1 MARELRRL
9 LLSPER
15 LAAAAGT
22 GAVVLEPA
30 EQHYLTRVLRLRP
43 GDRFAVVDGAGHL
56 WQASLAGDQAQ
67 LLQPLDGPWQREVA
81 PPIRLNLAVALPR
94 RDADVLLRMA
104 TELGID
110 GLQPLQAER
119 SVAERWNR
127 ARALAIVREALE
139 QCERL
144 WLPDLQDPCGPG
156 ALFEVASGTRLI
168 ATTRGQQTQ
177 PLAALLP
184 ATFSC
189 CPDAVTLAIGPEGGW
204 SPSEEALAIERGWQ
218 PVSLGP
224 TILRTSTAAV
234 AAAALLASW
243 RAGLSPSLCPTD
255 PKPST

>member
-1 MARELRRL
+1 VARELRRL

-22 GAVVLEPA
+22 GAVALEQA
-30 EQHYLTRVLRLRP
+30 EQHYLSRVLRLRP

-56 WQASLAGDQAQ
+56 WQASLDGGQAQ
-67 LLQPLDGPWQREVA
+67 LLQPIDGPWQSE
-81 PPIRLNLAVALPR
+81 PEPQTRLHLVVALPR

-127 ARALAIVREALE
+127 PRALAIVREALE

-144 WLPDLQDPCGPG
+144 WLPELQDPCGPEAVFG
-156 ALFEVASGTRLI
+156 AATGVRLL
-168 ATTRGQQTQ
+168 ATTRAAAPQ
-177 PLAALLP
+177 PLPARLPPALGGS
-184 ATFSC
+184 FE
-189 CPDAVTLAIGPEGGW
+189 AVTVAIGPEGGW
-204 SPSEEALAIERGWQ
+204 SPAEEALAIERGWQ

-224 TILRTSTAAV
+224 AILRTSTAAV
-234 AAAALLASW
+234 TAAALLTSW
-243 RAGLSPSLCPTD
+243 RAGLSPSLRKG
-255 PKPST
+255 PKPSS

>member
-15 LAAAAGT
+15 LAAAPAT
-22 GAVVLEPA
+22 GAVLLEPA
-30 EQHYLTRVLRLRP
+30 EQHYLSRVLRLRP

-67 LLQPLDGPWQREVA
+67 LLQPLAGPWQHE
-81 PPIRLNLAVALPR
+81 PEPQTLLNLAVALPR

-127 ARALAIVREALE
+127 PRALAIVREALE

-144 WLPDLQDPCGPG
+144 WLPELQDPCSPESQFG
-156 ALFEVASGTRLI
+156 AATGVRLL
-168 ATTRGQQTQ
+168 ATTRGAQ
-177 PLAALLP
+177 PQSLP
-184 ATFSC
+184 ARLPAPLGASFE
-189 CPDAVTLAIGPEGGW
+189 AVTVAIGPEGGW
-204 SPSEEALAIERGWQ
+204 SPAEEALAIERGWQ
-218 PVSLGP
+218 PVSLGAA
-224 TILRTSTAAV
+224 ILRTSTAAV
-234 AAAALLASW
+234 AATALLTSW
-243 RAGLSPSLCPTD
+243 RAGLSP
-255 PKPST
+255 

>member
-1 MARELRRL
+1 VARELRRL

-22 GAVVLEPA
+22 GAVVLEQA
-30 EQHYLTRVLRLRP
+30 EQHYLSRVLRLRP
-43 GDRFAVVDGAGHL
+43 GDRFAVVDGAGNL

-67 LLQPLDGPWQREVA
+67 LLQPLDGPWQHKPE
-81 PPIRLNLAVALPR
+81 PETRLNLAVALPR

-127 ARALAIVREALE
+127 PRALAIVREALE
-139 QCERL
+139 QSERL
-144 WLPDLQDPCGPG
+144 WLPALHDPCGPE
-156 ALFEVASGTRLI
+156 ALFDVASGTRLI
-168 ATTRGQQTQ
+168 ATTRGMQAQG
-177 PLAALLP
+177 LAALL
-184 ATFSC
+184 ASTNSW
-189 CPDAVTLAIGPEGGW
+189 CPDAVTVAIGPEGGW
-204 SPSEEALAIERGWQ
+204 SPGEEALAIERGWQ

-243 RAGLSPSLCPTD
+243 RAGLSP
-255 PKPST
+255 

>member
-22 GAVVLEPA
+22 GAVVLEQA
-30 EQHYLTRVLRLRP
+30 EQHYLSRVLRLRP
-43 GDRFAVVDGAGHL
+43 GDRFAVVDGDGRL
-56 WQASLAGDQAQ
+56 WQATLAGDLAQ
-67 LLQPLDGPWQREVA
+67 LLQPLEGPWQHEVA

-94 RDADVLLRMA
+94 RDVDVLLRMA

-127 ARALAIVREALE
+127 TRALAIVREALE

-144 WLPDLQDPCGPG
+144 WLPALQDPCSPG
-156 ALFEVASGTRLI
+156 AVFDTASGVRLL
-168 ATTRGQQTQ
+168 ATTRGAQPQ

-184 ATFSC
+184 PSLST
-189 CPDAVTLAIGPEGGW
+189 CPEAVTLAIGPEGGW
-204 SPSEEALAIERGWQ
+204 SPAEEAQAIERGWQ

-224 TILRTSTAAV
+224 TILRTSTAGV
-234 AAAALLASW
+234 AAAALLGSW
-243 RAGLSPSLCPTD
+243 RAGLSS
-255 PKPST
+255 

>member
-1 MARELRRL
+1 VARELRRL

-15 LAAAAGT
+15 LAAAAGN
-22 GAVVLEPA
+22 GVVVLEQA
-30 EQHYLTRVLRLRP
+30 EQHYLSRVLRLRP
-43 GDRFAVVDGAGHL
+43 DDRFAVVDGAGHL

-67 LLQPLDGPWQREVA
+67 LLQPLDGPWQHE
-81 PPIRLNLAVALPR
+81 PEPKTRLHLAVALPR

-144 WLPDLQDPCGPG
+144 WLPALQDPCSPRAVFDTATG
-156 ALFEVASGTRLI
+156 VRLL
-168 ATTRGQQTQ
+168 ATTRGAHPQNLT
-177 PLAALLP
+177 ALLP
-184 ATFSC
+184 PMLNICS
-189 CPDAVTLAIGPEGGW
+189 DAVTLAIGPEGGW
-204 SPSEEALAIERGWQ
+204 SPAEEALAIERGWQ

-234 AAAALLASW
+234 AAAAVLVSW
-243 RAGLSPSLCPTD
+243 RAGISP
-255 PKPST
+255 

>member
-9 LLSPER
+9 LLSSAR
-15 LAAAAGT
+15 LLAASAT

-30 EQHYLTRVLRLRP
+30 EQHYLARVLRLRP
-43 GDRFAVVDGAGHL
+43 GDRFAVVDGAGQL
-56 WQASLAGDQAQ
+56 WHASLAGDQAR
-67 LLQPLDGPWQREVA
+67 LLQPLDRPAQRQA
-81 PPIRLNLAVALPR
+81 PPRIRLNLAVALPR

-104 TELGID
+104 TELGMD

-127 ARALAIVREALE
+127 ARAATIVREALE

-144 WLPDLQDPCGPG
+144 WQPALQDPASPEAVFGS
-156 ALFEVASGTRLI
+156 ASGLRLL
-168 ATTRGQQTQ
+168 ATTREAAPQL
-177 PLAALLP
+177 LADALP
-184 ATFSC
+184 ATPGSDL
-189 CPDAVTLAIGPEGGW
+189 DAVTLAIGPEGGW
-204 SPSEEALAIERGWQ
+204 SPAEQALALEAGWR

-243 RAGLSPSLCPTD
+243 RAARCP
-255 PKPST
+255 

>member
-15 LAAAAGT
+15 LVAAAGT
-22 GAVVLEPA
+22 GAVVLQQA

-43 GDRFAVVDGAGHL
+43 RDRFAVVDGAGRL
-56 WQASLAGDQAQ
+56 WHASLDGGQAQ
-67 LLQPLDGPWQREVA
+67 LLQPLDGPWQHE
-81 PPIRLNLAVALPR
+81 PEPQTRLHLAVALPR

-104 TELGID
+104 TELGVD
-110 GLQPLQAER
+110 ALQPLQAER

-127 ARALAIVREALE
+127 TRALAIVREALE

-144 WLPDLQDPCGPG
+144 WLPALDEPCSP
-156 ALFEVASGTRLI
+156 ATLFDSASGVRLL
-168 ATTRGQQTQ
+168 ATTRGAEPQ
-177 PLAALLP
+177 PMAAVLP
-184 ATFSC
+184 PTRKSS
-189 CPDAVTLAIGPEGGW
+189 PDVVTLAIGPEGGW
-204 SPSEEALAIERGWQ
+204 SPAEEALAIERGWQ

-243 RAGLSPSLCPTD
+243 RAGFSP
-255 PKPST
+255 